1 VGSEFGARHELYEMN
16 YAGSHELVRLFPL
29 QMAQASGALGE
40 MVALAEQCMADYGED
55 GWIDPDYR
63 NGDDVSVVGK
73 R

>member
-1 VGSEFGARHELYEMN
+1 
-16 YAGSHELVRLFPL
+16 
-29 QMAQASGALGE
+29 